1 VAYPS
6 CHKIAA
12 CDRAL
17 GSPIMTGAEHGS
29 QHKLSPDAANSHGFL
44 FLAPGGD
51 GASGVTDLP
60 PPLPLAA
67 HTTYNNLWHATF
79 LYTSLTENWCKKH
92 KNLIRG
98 FLRFCTMW

>member
-1 VAYPS
+1 
-6 CHKIAA
+6 
-12 CDRAL
+12 
-17 GSPIMTGAEHGS
+17 MTCAEHGS
-29 QHKLSPDAANSHGFL
+29 QHKLSPDAPGNSHGFL
-44 FLAPGGD
+44 FLAWPGGD

-60 PPLPLAA
+60 PPLPLAD

-79 LYTSLTENWCKKH
+79 LYTSLTENWCRKH